1 MCMQAK
7 SFILLISVI
16 LLTGCNSWKST
27 LVADGDENDAIMNA
41 ITDFM
46 HTCNLRNK
54 DTVFVVHK
62 WIDNEKFLVVGISG
76 TDENKLYPQKR
87 QDTIGGYPFRLPSCY
102 AVVDGKLFY
111 WKDKSIKVSK
121 EIVNVLS
128 EYNAIDSLNY
138 DSLVIFNPHIK
149 IESKKGA
156 DYHFCKN
163 NLRDYKKVVTN
174 IGIEWYDPPK
184 LKCGYP
190 FKKRIVFQRKI
201 KRR

>member
-1 MCMQAK
+1 MLSM
-7 SFILLISVI
+7 L

-54 DTVFVVHK
+54 DTVFVVNK
-62 WIDNEKFLVVGISG
+62 WIDDETFLVVSILGR
-76 TDENKLYPQKR
+76 DENKIYPRKE
-87 QDTIGGYPFRLPSCY
+87 DTIGGYPRLLPSRY

-111 WKDKSIKVSK
+111 WEDKSVKVSK

-128 EYNAIDSLNY
+128 EFNAIDSLNV
-138 DSLVIFNPHIK
+138 DSVIIFNPYVIY
-149 IESKKGA
+149 ESKKGA

-163 NLRDYKKVVTN
+163 NLRDYKKVVSKYAV
-174 IGIEWYDPPK
+174 EWYDPPK

-190 FKKRIVFQRKI
+190 FKKRVVFPSKI